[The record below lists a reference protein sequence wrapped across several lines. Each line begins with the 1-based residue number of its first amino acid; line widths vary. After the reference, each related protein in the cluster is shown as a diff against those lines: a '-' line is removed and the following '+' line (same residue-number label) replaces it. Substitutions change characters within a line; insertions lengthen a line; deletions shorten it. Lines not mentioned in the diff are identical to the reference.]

1 MGVELDD
8 ILVLT
13 RQRYRRTSTPAYTGW
28 DIVSSTRIRPLLT
41 HVTPHRLT
49 YFVHKPRSVGR
60 VGRARQALITEG
72 YRWQLQLQFREVTQP
87 PLLTSRRIFPAPKPL
102 VAMPDDM
109 SEILSIDN
117 AMDDY
122 WIKETF

>member
-1 MGVELDD
+1 MATAPLPALCAREHYRNTTLP
-8 ILVLT
+8 LT
-13 RQRYRRTSTPAYTGW
+13 YPRSETL
-28 DIVSSTRIRPLLT
+28 SSNHVKPLLT
-41 HVTPHRLT
+41 QIAPHRLT
-49 YFVHKPRSVGR
+49 YYLHTPRVADPVVNTGL
-60 VGRARQALITEG
+60 ALVTEG

-87 PLLTSRRIFPAPKPL
+87 PLRTSRRIFPAPKPL
-102 VAMPDDM
+102 VDMPDDM

>member
-8 ILVLT
+8 ILMLT
-13 RQRYRRTSTPAYTGW
+13 RERYRRTSTPSYTDW
-28 DIVSSTRIRPLLT
+28 DTLSSTRIQPLLT
-41 HVTPHRLT
+41 QIAPNRLT
-49 YFVHKPRSVGR
+49 YFVHTPKTTDR
-60 VGRARQALITEG
+60 VGHARPAMVADG

-87 PLLTSRRIFPAPKPL
+87 PLRTSRRIFPAPKPL

-122 WIKETF
+122 WIKETL